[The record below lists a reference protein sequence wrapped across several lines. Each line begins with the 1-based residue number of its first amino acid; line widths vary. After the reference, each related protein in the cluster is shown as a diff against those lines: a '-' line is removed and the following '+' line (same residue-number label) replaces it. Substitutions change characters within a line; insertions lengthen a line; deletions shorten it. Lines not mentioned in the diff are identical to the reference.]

1 MKIKKYIIGFLVG
14 AFGVLNV
21 NAAKLE
27 FDGDRSISYN
37 GTGTVDIK
45 LNSEGDEV
53 KNIEFVLNYDTNF
66 INISINKEQYNLVR
80 KEDGKKVTITST
92 DPSVSIKDGVIATVT
107 VKNVRPEQANTSLSI
122 KEIKFDDKTGTD
134 VTRDFVLKYTT
145 TATTRAKNTSSKLSA
160 ITFKYGNIAEMT
172 PTFKSNV
179 FEYKIKNDN
188 DKIRKLTFQRFACE
202 EEGCKTEVSCT
213 TNGCTVDGN
222 SVYLVVGKNEVVVK
236 NISEDEKN
244 TTEYK
249 FLVYRGPT
257 TDGSPYLKSLA
268 IEGFA
273 INEKFDKN
281 TLDYTATTDY
291 EHETLNII
299 ATPEDENAKVEIK
312 GNENLKIGE
321 NVITITVT
329 SSETKEIK
337 IYNIT
342 VTRKDFEASSSTTT
356 KAILAPD
363 IKKKSNSNVLLI
375 VIISVIGSA
384 IIGASAYFIFRKPK
398 DKNKNNKDN
407 NGGTPEL
414 ADDLPI
420 LKQDTDEKLDD
431 TEINDNELEDE
442 LNIIENNEGVDDA
455 PSIDDAL
462 RDLMVTK
469 RLELTDD
476 MKDE

>member
-14 AFGVLNV
+14 AFGIINV
-21 NAAKLE
+21 DAAKLE

-45 LNSEGDEV
+45 LDSEGEEV
-53 KNIEFVLNYDTNF
+53 KNVEFTLSYDTNF
-66 INISINKEQYNLVR
+66 INVSLNKEQYNLVR
-80 KEDGKKVTITST
+80 KEDGKKVTIISDTA
-92 DPSVSIKDGVIATVT
+92 IKDGVIATVT
-107 VKNVRPEQANTSLSI
+107 VKNIRPEQANTSLAL
-122 KEIKFDDKTGTD
+122 KDIKFGDTAGTD
-134 VTRDFVLKYTT
+134 VTRSFVLKYTT
-145 TATTRAKNTSSKLSA
+145 TTTTRAKNTSSKLSSV
-160 ITFKYGNIAEMT
+160 TFKYGDIVDMSPA
-172 PTFKSNV
+172 FKSNV

-188 DKIRKLTFQRFACE
+188 DKIRKLSFQRFACE
-202 EEGCKTEVSCT
+202 EEGCSTEVSCK

-222 SVYLVVGKNEVVVK
+222 SVYLVIGKNEVVVT
-236 NISEDEKN
+236 NTSEDGKN

-257 TDGSPYLKSLA
+257 TDNSSFLKSLA
-268 IEGFA
+268 IDGFA

-281 TLDYTATTDY
+281 VLDYTAITDY

-299 ATPEDENAKVEIK
+299 ATAEDENAKVEVK

-321 NVITITVT
+321 NVVTITVT
-329 SSETKEIK
+329 SSETKDIK

-342 VTRKDFEASSSTTT
+342 VTRKDFEPSSSTTT

-363 IKKKSNSNVLLI
+363 IVPKKNNKVLLI
-375 VIISVIGSA
+375 VIISVVGAA

-398 DKNKNNKDN
+398 DKNKNNKNGDN
-407 NGGTPEL
+407 KGTLEL
-414 ADDLPI
+414 ADDMPL
-420 LKQDTDEKLDD
+420 LKNDDNEKLDD
-431 TEINDNELEDE
+431 AEVNDNELEEE
-442 LNIIENNEGVDDA
+442 LNIIENNEEPDES

-469 RLELTDD
+469 RLELTDET
-476 MKDE
+476 KDE

>member
-14 AFGVLNV
+14 AFGILNV
-21 NAAKLE
+21 DAAKLE

-45 LNSEGDEV
+45 LDSEGDEV
-53 KNIEFVLNYDTNF
+53 KKIEFVLNYDTNF
-66 INISINKEQYNLVR
+66 INVSLTDNVYGLVR
-80 KEDGKKVTITST
+80 KPEGKKITITS
-92 DPSVSIKDGVIATVT
+92 DSVIKDGVITTVN
-107 VKNVRPEQANTSLSI
+107 VKNIRPEQANTSLSI
-122 KEIKFDDKTGTD
+122 KEIKFDDKAGTD

-145 TATTRAKNTSSKLSA
+145 TTTTRAKNTSSKLSGV
-160 ITFKYGNIAEMT
+160 TFKYGDVSSMT

-179 FEYKIKNDN
+179 FEYKIKNEN
-188 DKIRKLTFQRFACE
+188 DKIRKLSFQRFACE
-202 EEGCKTEVSCT
+202 EEGCSTEVSCK

-236 NISEDEKN
+236 NTSEDGKN
-244 TTEYK
+244 STEYK

-257 TDGSPYLKSLA
+257 TDNSPYLKSLA

-291 EHETLNII
+291 EHESLNIV
-299 ATPEDENAKVEIK
+299 ATAEDENAKVEIK

-321 NVITITVT
+321 NVVTITVT
-329 SSETKEIK
+329 SSETKDIK

-342 VTRKDFEASSSTTT
+342 VTRKDFEPSSSTTT

-363 IKKKSNSNVLLI
+363 TKDKKSNNVLLI
-375 VIISVIGSA
+375 VIISVIGAA

-398 DKNKNNKDN
+398 DKNKDNKDDN
-407 NGGTPEL
+407 NGTLEL
-414 ADDLPI
+414 ADDMPL
-420 LKQDTDEKLDD
+420 LKQNDDEKLDD
-431 TEINDNELEDE
+431 AEVNDNELEEE
-442 LNIIENNEGVDDA
+442 LNIIENNEEPMDT

-469 RLELTDD
+469 RLELTDE

>member
-1 MKIKKYIIGFLVG
+1 MKIKKYIIGLLIG
-14 AFGVLNV
+14 TFGILNV

-27 FDGDRSISYN
+27 FDGDRSISYS

-45 LNSEGDEV
+45 LDSEGEEV
-53 KNIEFVLNYDTNF
+53 KNIEFTLNYDTNF
-66 INISINKEQYNLVR
+66 INVSLNNNTYGLTQKES
-80 KEDGKKVTITST
+80 GKKIILAAS
-92 DPSVSIKDGVIATVT
+92 SAIKNGVIATIT
-107 VKNVRPEQANTSLSI
+107 VKNVRPEQANTSLTI
-122 KEIKFDDKTGTD
+122 KDIKFDDKTGTD

-145 TATTRAKNTSSKLSA
+145 TTTTRAKNTSSRLSGV
-160 ITFKYGNIAEMT
+160 TFKYGDIVEMT
-172 PTFKSNV
+172 PEFKSTV
-179 FEYKIKNDN
+179 YEYKIKNEN

-202 EEGCKTEVSCT
+202 QEGCTTEVTCAT
-213 TNGCTVDGN
+213 EGCTVDGT
-222 SVYLVVGKNEVVVK
+222 SVYLIVGKNEVNVTST
-236 NISEDEKN
+236 SEDGKS
-244 TTEYK
+244 TSTYK
-249 FLVYRGPT
+249 FVVYRGPT
-257 TDGSPYLKSLA
+257 TDNSPYLKSLT
-268 IEGFA
+268 IEGFT

-342 VTRKDFEASSSTTT
+342 VVRKDFEASSSTTT

-363 IKKKSNSNVLLI
+363 VVPKKNNNVLLI
-375 VIISVIGSA
+375 VIISVIGAS

-398 DKNKNNKDN
+398 DKNKNNKNDN

-414 ADDLPI
+414 ADDMPV
-420 LKQDTDEKLDD
+420 LKKDEDEKLDD
-431 TEINDNELEDE
+431 TEINDNEFEDE
-442 LNIIENNEGVDDA
+442 LNIIEQNDAPDNA

-469 RLELTDD
+469 RLELTDE